1 MFDVC
6 LASFSERNWD
16 KLLLCSLLLAQKM
29 WDDTPLANKCFPE
42 LWHQIYPGCRDKMDL
57 QLVNQMELLFLDML

>member
-29 WDDTPLANKCFPE
+29 WDDTPLANIDFPE
-42 LWHQIYPGCRDKMDL
+42 LWRQIYPGCRDTMDL
-57 QLVNQMELLFLDML
+57 QLVNQMEKRFLEML